1 MQGGLY
7 VGLSGQIALQQRLET
22 IAHNVANASTAG
34 FRAEE
39 VKFETVLSRVPT
51 NPVAFSSAGSTYLS
65 RSTGDIVRTDD
76 PFDVAVQGDVWLSI
90 DVAGKQVYT
99 RDGRMMMSPNGDV
112 QTLSGHSVLDVGG
125 APIVLNP
132 AGGVPQISRD
142 GTITQNG
149 QQLGAIGLHR
159 IEEGAKL
166 TRAEQFRRHSRPPGG
181 ACARFL
187 QCRGAAGL
195 HGAGQ
200 RQSGDGDYPPYRS
213 APLVRRTQRCHGYR
227 RRHAENRHSRA
238 RPDELEHFP
247 ACPAKAG
254 MYTGSRREPTF
265 VIPAKAGIQ
274 YSALT
279 LVFTGSPP
287 SRG

>member
-1 MQGGLY
+1 MQGGIY

-65 RSTGDIVRTDD
+65 RNTGDIVRTDD

-90 DVAGKQVYT
+90 DVGGKQVYT

-159 IEEGAKL
+159 IEEDAKL
-166 TRAEQFRRHSRPPGG
+166 TRAEN
-181 ACARFL
+181 
-187 QCRGAAGL
+187 
-195 HGAGQ
+195 
-200 RQSGDGDYPPYRS
+200 SG
-213 APLVRRTQRCHGYR
+213 
-227 RRHAENRHSRA
+227 
-238 RPDELEHFP
+238 
-247 ACPAKAG
+247 
-254 MYTGSRREPTF
+254 
-265 VIPAKAGIQ
+265 VIPDRPAVPALDFSNVGVLQGYTERGNVNPVMEITRLIDVHRSFDALSGAMDTADGTLRTAIRELGP
-274 YSALT
+274 SA
-279 LVFTGSPP
+279 
-287 SRG
+287 